1 MEKLQVDV
9 EALRRQG
16 TPDKKE
22 QEGSILVTE
31 EKSRSF
37 PQKERG
43 KERRKQSAFAH
54 SRTSDGDGGS
64 LLICR
69 TQNSSQ
75 NGLYPH
81 FHKQEKNKEINEI
94 FFFKERM

>member
-1 MEKLQVDV
+1 MAEQLEKLQVDV

-16 TPDKKE
+16 TPEKKE

-43 KERRKQSAFAH
+43 KEIMPE
-54 SRTSDGDGGS
+54 GS
-64 LLICR
+64 WIRGRLKGWEDRLL
-69 TQNSSQ
+69 
-75 NGLYPH
+75 
-81 FHKQEKNKEINEI
+81 KEC
-94 FFFKERM
+94 FKTKG